1 MNVKARKIFFY
12 FFIVVFIVGGAYLIV
27 SAQGLTF
34 DFQTLTFSRTGGLF
48 LNYTPSGA
56 EVRMNGVVR
65 DYSSIINTLFG
76 NGVFLNNLVPG
87 NYTVEVEY
95 PGYAPWQKTLMVK
108 PGVVTAASSIILWPV
123 NWNAKKISDY
133 TVSDFWLTGNGLVL
147 KTDPNTLTFGK
158 KTIKGSTVLLNDNGR
173 DAIVTGDAKGYYLTN
188 LGNASS
194 STMIILPKGVKID
207 YWFFHPFDQNAVLA
221 VGNKEVY
228 SVSLTTGAARPL
240 YAIEGDTNA
249 YENGNELFIAESNGD
264 IFSVNPLLRT
274 DVTMTTGISGTITSM
289 KSNSDGSILY
299 LVSSNGNLYEYDR
312 SNQTTTLA
320 ESSSSPAWSISPS
333 LDGTRLAVISKN
345 GDCSMFAVT
354 DYKMDEEVAKG
365 ASWQIRHTA
374 PVTDFLW
381 IPSAS
386 NYGIFLESS
395 MLMVSE
401 LDERTPQNQYE
412 IESDV
417 SKALVN
423 GNTLYF
429 IKDGSLFEINL
440 SQK

>member
-133 TVSDFWLTGNGLVL
+133 TVSDFWLTGSGLVL
-147 KTDPNTLTFGK
+147 KTDPNTLMFGK

-173 DAIVTGDAKGYYLTN
+173 DVIVTGDAKGYYLTN

-194 STMIILPKGVKID
+194 STTIILPKGVKID

-289 KSNSDGSILY
+289 KSNGDGSILY

-320 ESSSSPAWSISPS
+320 ESSSSPVWSISPS

-386 NYGIFLESS
+386 NYGIFLESG

>member
-1 MNVKARKIFFY
+1 
-12 FFIVVFIVGGAYLIV
+12 
-27 SAQGLTF
+27 
-34 DFQTLTFSRTGGLF
+34 
-48 LNYTPSGA
+48 
-56 EVRMNGVVR
+56 MNGVVR

-76 NGVFLNNLVPG
+76 NGVFLNNLTPG

-95 PGYAPWQKTLMVK
+95 PGYAPWQKTLTVK
-108 PGVVTAASSIILWPV
+108 PGIVTAASSIILWPV

-133 TVSDFWLTGNGLVL
+133 AVSDFWLTGSGLVL
-147 KTDPNTLTFGK
+147 KTDTSTLLFGNK
-158 KTIKGSTVLLNDNGR
+158 KIKGSTVLLNNNGR
-173 DAIVTGDAKGYYLTN
+173 NVVVTGDAKSYYLTN

-194 STMIILPKGVKID
+194 STTIVLPKGVKID

-221 VGNKEVY
+221 ISSKEVY
-228 SVSLTTGAARPL
+228 SVNLTTGVARPL
-240 YAIEGDTNA
+240 YTIQDDTNA
-249 YENGNELFIAESNGD
+249 YENGNELFIAENNGD

-274 DVTMTTGISGTITSM
+274 EVTMPTGIPGTITSI

-299 LVSSNGNLYEYDR
+299 LINSNGNLYEYDR
-312 SNQTTTLA
+312 SNQTTTVA
-320 ESSSSPAWSISPS
+320 ESSSSPVWSISPS
-333 LDGTRLAVISKN
+333 LDGTRLVVISKN

-354 DYKMDEEVAKG
+354 DYKMDKEVAKG
-365 ASWQIRHTA
+365 TSWQIHHVT

-386 NYGIFLESS
+386 NYGILLENG